1 MPRHESSRPGACE
14 MAGHSQFK
22 NIMYRKGAQDKKRAK
37 IFTRLTRELQ
47 IAAKAGDDPASNPA
61 LRSAIQA
68 ARKENMP
75 KDNIERAIK
84 KGAGGGDDTNYEEM
98 RYEGYGPGRSEE
110 HTSELQSLMR
120 ISYAVFCLKKKRT
133 ERHSKDT

>member
-22 NIMYRKGAQDKKRAK
+22 NIMYRKGAQDKKLAK

-98 RYEGYGPGRSEE
+98 RYEGYGPGGVRSEE
-110 HTSELQSLMR
+110 HTSELKSLMR
-120 ISYAVFCLKKKRT
+120 HQTAL
-133 ERHSKDT
+133 